1 MGVMFVTESADALP
15 RSADWAAF
23 SSSSQGVRFGG
34 AGGAFS
40 LPLAAVSPPPPPPPP
55 PPRLPLDSDAARE
68 RAADFARA
76 INEARIDLPPF
87 LRREFIPFLFFFF
100 Q

>member
-40 LPLAAVSPPPPPPPP
+40 LPLAAVSPPPPPP
-55 PPRLPLDSDAARE
+55 RLPLDSDAARE

-76 INEARIDLPPF
+76 INEARIDLPPT
-87 LRREFIPFLFFFF
+87 LRRESIPFLFFFF